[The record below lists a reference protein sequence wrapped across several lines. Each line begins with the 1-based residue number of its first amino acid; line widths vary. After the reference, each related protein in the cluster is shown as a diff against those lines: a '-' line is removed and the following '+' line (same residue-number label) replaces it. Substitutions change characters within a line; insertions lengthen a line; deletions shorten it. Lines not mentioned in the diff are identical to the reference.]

1 MRELIIAILLV
12 ILLPIGA
19 LFNSYLLTE
28 RCDDLLRSLD
38 QVQCDDGYAEKLD
51 AEWRDL
57 KRFAAYSTPYDLVRN
72 ANNACE
78 AYLARL
84 EGDENPAEVEAALI
98 QFRSAVGDLR
108 RIHAFSL
115 ELIF

>member
-1 MRELIIAILLV
+1 MKELIVAILLV

-19 LFNSYLLTE
+19 IFNSYLLTE
-28 RCDDLLRSLD
+28 RCDALIELL
-38 QVQCDDGYAEKLD
+38 EKD
-51 AEWRDL
+51 SASEDYSERVSEKWENL
-57 KRFAAYSTPYDLVRN
+57 KRFAAYSTPYDLIRS

-78 AYLARL
+78 CYLTRL
-84 EGDENPAEVEAALI
+84 KCDEDPAEVETALV
-98 QFRSAVGDLR
+98 QFRSAVSDLQ

>member
-1 MRELIIAILLV
+1 MKVLIIAILLV

-19 LFNSYLLTE
+19 IFNSCLLTE
-28 RCDDLLRSLD
+28 RCDQLIKSLD
-38 QVQCDDGYAEKLD
+38 QAQRDDGYAEKLD
-51 AEWRDL
+51 AEWHDL

-72 ANNACE
+72 AHNACE
-78 AYLARL
+78 AYLTRL
-84 EGDENPAEVEAALI
+84 ECDDNPAEMEAALV
-98 QFRSAVGDLR
+98 QFRSALYDLR